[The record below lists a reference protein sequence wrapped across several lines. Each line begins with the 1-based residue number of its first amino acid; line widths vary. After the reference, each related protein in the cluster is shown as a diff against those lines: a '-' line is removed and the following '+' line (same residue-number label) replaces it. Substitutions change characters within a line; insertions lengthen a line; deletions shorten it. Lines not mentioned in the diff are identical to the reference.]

1 MLPPIASWT
10 LRVGLGSVLLMLT
23 AQDSLASDY
32 ETARLE
38 LVGCQPDGII
48 NAWRERWDPKEFWIE
63 QAVVFKITIE
73 RWNLAGNIQGCQS
86 ESSQAERA
94 NCVLYMQNRYNAV
107 RKCLA
112 HGNTLCRMY
121 GGC

>member
-1 MLPPIASWT
+1 MTLVRILLGTML
-10 LRVGLGSVLLMLT
+10 LLLMT
-23 AQDSLASDY
+23 QDGLASDY

-38 LVGCQPDGII
+38 LVGCQPDGIF
-48 NAWRERWDPKEFWIE
+48 NAWRARWDPKEFWIE
-63 QAVVFKITIE
+63 QAVVFKMTIE
-73 RWNLAGNIQGCQS
+73 QWDLAGNIQGCQT

-94 NCVLYMQNRYNAV
+94 NCVLYMQNRYNTV

-112 HGNTLCRMY
+112 HANTLCRMY